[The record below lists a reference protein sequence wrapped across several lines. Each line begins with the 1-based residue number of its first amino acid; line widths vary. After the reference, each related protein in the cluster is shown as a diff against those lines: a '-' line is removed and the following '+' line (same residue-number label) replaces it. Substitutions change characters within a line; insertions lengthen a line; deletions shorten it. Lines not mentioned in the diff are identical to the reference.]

1 MESEDMKS
9 EVIAYML
16 SILDLYPWSVRLSGN
31 IKFAELAVNRGE
43 DDITFLFSE
52 EEVAAMQEACM
63 AADYGDGDRPLVR
76 RALSIVSELLDVFN
90 PYGEE

>member
-16 SILDLYPWSVRLSGN
+16 SILDLYPWSVRLSDN

-52 EEVAAMQEACM
+52 EEVIAMQEACIS
-63 AADYGDGDRPLVR
+63 ADYGDRPLVS
-76 RALSIVSELLDVFN
+76 RAQSIVSQLLDVFN